1 MQKSLIRK
9 RLLKERLAQRSS
21 DVAFKSNIIANR
33 IIGSALFKNAD
44 VIALYSDFRA
54 EVQTGLIIDTA
65 FSLGKKVL
73 MPKVRKE
80 DYSILFLPISS
91 SGELEKADEG
101 FLEPLAKVEKAF
113 EVSKIDLFIVPGV
126 AYDLSGTR
134 LGMGKGCY
142 DRALKAVDRDIILA
156 PAYEFQLLKDVPS
169 YHHDLTV
176 GWIATEDR
184 FIKTVFQGKLKE
196 DLR

>member
-9 RLLKERLAQRSS
+9 RLIKERLALRPS
-21 DVAFKSNIIANR
+21 DVASKSNIIADR
-33 IIGSALFKNAD
+33 VIASTLFKNVD
-44 VIALYSDFRA
+44 IIALYSDFRA
-54 EVQTGLIIDTA
+54 EVQTGLILDAA

-80 DYSILFLPISS
+80 DYSIVFLPISS
-91 SGELEKADEG
+91 LDELEKADEG
-101 FLEPLAKVEKAF
+101 FLEPLAKIEKAF

-126 AYDLSGTR
+126 AYDLSGAR

-142 DRALKAVDRDIILA
+142 DRALKDVDRDIVLA
-156 PAYEFQLLKDVPS
+156 PAYEFQLIEDVPC

-184 FIKTVFQGKLKE
+184 LIKTVLKE
-196 DLR
+196 N

>member
-9 RLLKERLAQRSS
+9 RLIKERLALRPS
-21 DVAFKSNIIANR
+21 DVASKSNIIADR
-33 IIGSALFKNAD
+33 VIASTLFKNAD
-44 VIALYSDFRA
+44 IIALYSDFRA
-54 EVQTGLIIDTA
+54 EVQTELISDAA
-65 FSLGKKVL
+65 FSLGKSVL

-80 DYSILFLPISS
+80 DYSIVFLPISS
-91 SGELEKADEG
+91 LDELEKADEG
-101 FLEPLAKVEKAF
+101 FLEPLGKVKKAF

-126 AYDLSGTR
+126 AYDLSGAR

-142 DRALKAVDRDIILA
+142 DRALKDVDRDIVLA
-156 PAYEFQLLKDVPS
+156 PAYEFQLIEDVPC

-184 FIKTVFQGKLKE
+184 LIKTVLKE
-196 DLR
+196 N